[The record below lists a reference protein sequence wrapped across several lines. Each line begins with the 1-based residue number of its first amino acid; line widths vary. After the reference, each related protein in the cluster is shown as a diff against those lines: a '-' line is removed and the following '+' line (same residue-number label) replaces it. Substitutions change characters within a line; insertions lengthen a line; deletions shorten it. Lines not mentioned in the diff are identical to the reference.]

1 MLQKNEPAFTIAK
14 PTIII
19 VVAAIVAMI
28 VSASIVSIAGA
39 KCPAHNGATG
49 TIASIQDGKNGSRNG
64 YFQVHGTLR
73 I

>member
-19 VVAAIVAMI
+19 VIAAIVAMI

-39 KCPAHNGATG
+39 KCPRNGATVYR
-49 TIASIQDGKNGSRNG
+49 TAKTGSRHG
-64 YFQVHGTLR
+64 YFQVHGT
-73 I
+73 